1 MQETNTRY
9 IYINRLI
16 YQNENNIF
24 LRIIVDA
31 NKLTRPNFL
40 NWYRNVRIV
49 LKQESNLLSRANV
62 VIFIIMIIFHGSGD
76 YTLCLIWKHLL
87 SPACYFINLTF

>member
-24 LRIIVDA
+24 LRIILDA
-31 NKLTRPNFL
+31 IKLTRPNFL
-40 NWYRNVRIV
+40 NWYHNVKIV
-49 LKQESNLLSRANV
+49 LKQERN
-62 VIFIIMIIFHGSGD
+62 
-76 YTLCLIWKHLL
+76 
-87 SPACYFINLTF
+87 